1 MNLKKICPTL
11 RNAAVQAA
19 FWGAYCAI
27 YSYASV
33 YLLDRGVTSGQ
44 IGIILAIGNALSVIL
59 QPVIGNIADRGRK
72 MILRPLLAGCI
83 VPQIA
88 LCLLLFAGGSAPAI
102 YVLLVALLQTVQ
114 PLLHSLC
121 AFFMERRVNIN
132 FGISR
137 GMGSLWY
144 AALSSFLGVM
154 VAKTGAPGLLWVAI
168 GMLVLLLVAVLTYR
182 FRGVTEEK
190 PQTEKSRASLK
201 RFAAENRRFLIT
213 LIGVVLLFSGFC
225 AVSVYLFQI
234 VSSIGLGSA
243 EMGYAMTMG
252 AMMEL
257 PTLFLLALLN
267 RRVHS
272 GRLLKISAWFMVLK
286 VVVLA
291 LARSFGVIMLAWGL
305 QFAGFAL
312 YAGISVYYV
321 TQVIEEKHQA
331 LGQSL
336 LNAANT
342 LGNLVACLLGGWL
355 LDTAGIRALLLYA
368 CIFSAA
374 GAAVITLAAGRG
386 KKLPAP
392 AQNKQSVEAFV

>member
-1 MNLKKICPTL
+1 MNLKKIRPTFQ
-11 RNAAVQAA
+11 NAAAQAT

-33 YLLDRGVTSGQ
+33 FLLDKGITSGQ
-44 IGIILAIGNALSVIL
+44 IGVILAIGNALSVIL
-59 QPVIGNIADRGRK
+59 QPVIGNIADRSRR

-83 VPQIA
+83 VPQMA
-88 LCLLLFAGGSAPAI
+88 LCLLLLTGSGGTPAI
-102 YVLLVALLQTVQ
+102 YVVLVALLQTVQ

-132 FGISR
+132 FGVSR

-144 AALSSFLGVM
+144 AVLSSILGVT
-154 VAKTGAPGLLWVAI
+154 VAKTGASSLLWVAI
-168 GMLVLLLVAVLTYR
+168 AMLVLLLTVIFTYR
-182 FRGVTEEK
+182 FRGVPEEK
-190 PQTEKSRASLK
+190 PLTEKTHVSLK
-201 RFAAENRRFLIT
+201 SFASENRRFLIT
-213 LIGVVLLFSGFC
+213 LCGVVLLFSGFC

-234 VSSIGLGSA
+234 VSSIGLGST
-243 EMGYAMTMG
+243 EMGYAMTLG

-267 RRVHS
+267 SRVCS
-272 GRLLKISAWFMVLK
+272 GRLLKISACFMVLK
-286 VVVLA
+286 VVVNT
-291 LARSFGVIMLAWGL
+291 LARSFGVIMLAWGM

-312 YAGISVYYV
+312 YTGISVYYV

-342 LGNLVACLLGGWL
+342 LGNLIACLVGGWL
-355 LDTAGIRALLLYA
+355 LDTVGIRTMLLLA
-368 CIFSAA
+368 CVTAAA
-374 GAAVITLAAGRG
+374 GAAVIALAAGRG
-386 KKLPAP
+386 EKLPAHH
-392 AQNKQSVEAFV
+392 KQSVEATL